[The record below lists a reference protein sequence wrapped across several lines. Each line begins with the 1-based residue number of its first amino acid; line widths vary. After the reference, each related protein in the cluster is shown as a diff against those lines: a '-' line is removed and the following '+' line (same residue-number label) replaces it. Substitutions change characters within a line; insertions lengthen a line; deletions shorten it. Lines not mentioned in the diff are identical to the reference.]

1 MRVTTTGRRRPTPA
15 DPSPEPVPGGTS
27 PSGTDRDLPPE
38 LGPDAVGVLDG
49 LSFMLS
55 DALGDVPAGSIG
67 GLVHED
73 TRFLSRWQLLLGGVR
88 PLLLGSSSVDPFSAA
103 FFLANAELPELPANR
118 IGIRRQRFVGEG
130 MFERIAV
137 QCFADE
143 RVPIELRLAVDVDFA
158 DLFEIKEQLR
168 DRSGQIVREHEA
180 DGSQLC
186 FEYDNEGFTTRTQ
199 VLAIPPASRVE
210 GDDLVW
216 DLDLHPGESWQV
228 ELHVPLRY
236 VNIDVVPTRREFG
249 EVFEVGD
256 ASDSTNRWRAS
267 RPDVHADSD
276 LVCDVYHQSVAD
288 LVSMRVEKEVSGQR
302 VVITAAGLPWFLTVF
317 GRDSLITAYQAMI
330 GGPELARGTLLTL
343 AAHQATD
350 LDDFTDRE
358 PGKMLHEYRSGE
370 LTRLGVK
377 PHNPYF
383 GASDTTQLWLVLLSE
398 YWRWTGDDQLLHD
411 VRDNAYAALR
421 WIDEYGDSDGD
432 GYVEYAT
439 RSSQGLGNQ
448 CWRDSWNGVQSADG
462 TIPVLPIAT
471 CEIQG
476 YTYDAKLRMAE
487 LADGPY
493 ADPELARRLRA
504 EAAELA
510 DRFNR
515 DFWLDDRGGYY
526 ALGLDGDKQ
535 PIDAM
540 TSNLGHLLWSGI
552 VPAERAAI
560 LAQQLMSDQLFSG
573 WGVRTLST
581 GDRGYNPIGYHL
593 GTVWPHDNSLIAHGL
608 ARYGFRAEAN
618 RIIEAMM
625 EAARYSDNRLPEAF
639 SGYDR
644 SFGRVPV
651 PYPTAC
657 NPQAWASAAP
667 LLFLRTMFGLEAR
680 DGRFVLDPDVPERF
694 GRIQLSRVQ
703 GFGQCWEIEVNRRR
717 GHLRLVA

>member
-1 MRVTTTGRRRPTPA
+1 MTTTGKRRPTPA
-15 DPSPEPVPGGTS
+15 DPTPEPVPAGRT

-38 LGPDAVGVLDG
+38 LGPDAIGVLDG

-55 DALGDVPAGSIG
+55 DAVGDVPPGSIG

-73 TRFLSRWQLLLGGVR
+73 TRFLSRWQLLLGGAR
-88 PLLLGSSSVDPFSAA
+88 PLLLGSSAVDPYSAA
-103 FFLANAELPELPANR
+103 FFLANAELPGLPANR

-143 RVPIELRLAVDVDFA
+143 EVSIELRLAVDVDFA
-158 DLFEIKEQLR
+158 DLFEIKERLR
-168 DRSGQIVREHEA
+168 DRSGQIARDHLA
-180 DGSQLC
+180 DGSRLWFGYQNGE
-186 FEYDNEGFTTRTQ
+186 FAVRTQ
-199 VLAIPPASRVE
+199 VVALPPADRVE

-216 DLDLHPGESWQV
+216 DLVLPPGESWQV

-236 VNIDVVPTRREFG
+236 VNVDVVPSRREFG
-249 EVFEVGD
+249 EVFAADGKD
-256 ASDSTNRWRAS
+256 DSTSRWRAS
-267 RPDVHADSD
+267 RPVLHADSD
-276 LVCDVYHQSVAD
+276 LLRDVYQQSVAD

-302 VVITAAGLPWFLTVF
+302 VVITAAGLPWFLTLF
-317 GRDSLITAYQAMI
+317 GRDSVITAYQAMI
-330 GGPELARGTLLTL
+330 GGSELARGTLLTL
-343 AAHQATD
+343 AEHQATD
-350 LDDFTDRE
+350 RDDFTDRE
-358 PGKMLHEYRSGE
+358 PGKMPHEYRSGE
-370 LTRLGVK
+370 LTRLGVM
-377 PHNPYF
+377 PHNPYY
-383 GASDTTQLWLVLLSE
+383 GAADTTQLWLVLLSE
-398 YWRWTGDDQLLHD
+398 YWRWTGDDGLLHEL
-411 VRDNAYAALR
+411 RDNAYAALR
-421 WIDEYGDSDGD
+421 WIDEYGDADGD

-439 RSSQGLGNQ
+439 RSGQGLGNQ

-493 ADPELARRLRA
+493 ADPELARRLRD
-504 EAAELA
+504 EAAALA
-510 DRFNR
+510 ERFDR
-515 DFWLDDRGGYY
+515 DFWLEARGGYY
-526 ALGLDGDKQ
+526 ALGLDGDKR

-540 TSNLGHLLWSGI
+540 TSNMGHLLWSGI
-552 VPAERAAI
+552 VPAERAGVVVR
-560 LAQQLMSDQLFSG
+560 QLMSDELFSG

-581 GDRGYNPIGYHL
+581 ADRGYNPIGYHL

-608 ARYGFRAEAN
+608 ARYGFRTEAN
-618 RIIEAMM
+618 RIVMAML
-625 EAARYSDNRLPEAF
+625 EAARFSDNRLPEAF

-667 LLFLRTMFGLEAR
+667 LLFLRTMFGLRAG
-680 DGRFVLDPDVPERF
+680 DGRFVLDPDVPEGL
-694 GRIQLSRVQ
+694 GRIQLDRVQ
-703 GFGQCWEIEVNRRR
+703 GFGRCWEVEANGRQ
-717 GHLRLVA
+717 GHLRLVP

>member
-1 MRVTTTGRRRPTPA
+1 MTTTGRRRPTPA
-15 DPSPEPVPGGTS
+15 DPSPEPVPGGQA

-38 LGPDAVGVLDG
+38 LGPNAIGVLDG

-55 DALGDVPAGSIG
+55 DAVGDVPPGSIG

-73 TRFLSRWQLLLGGVR
+73 TRFLSRWQLLLGGLR

-130 MFERIAV
+130 MYERIAV

-143 RVPIELRLAVDVDFA
+143 RVPIELRLAVDADFA

-168 DRSGQIVREHEA
+168 DRSGQIVREHVA

-186 FEYDNEGFTTRTQ
+186 FGYENEGFTARTQ
-199 VLAIPPASRVE
+199 VLAIPPATRIE

-216 DLDLHPGESWQV
+216 DLVLHPGESWQV

-249 EVFEVGD
+249 EVFEVGGGN
-256 ASDSTNRWRAS
+256 DSTSRWRAS
-267 RPDVHADSD
+267 RLDVHADSD

-302 VVITAAGLPWFLTVF
+302 VVITAAGLPWFLTLF
-317 GRDSLITAYQAMI
+317 GRDSVITAYQAMI
-330 GGPELARGTLLTL
+330 GGPELAHGTLVTL
-343 AAHQATD
+343 AAHQATE

-358 PGKMLHEYRSGE
+358 PGKMPHEYRSGE

-377 PHNPYF
+377 PHNPYY

-540 TSNLGHLLWSGI
+540 TSNMGHLLWSGI

-560 LAQQLMSDQLFSG
+560 LARQLMSDKLFSG

-608 ARYGFRAEAN
+608 GRYGFRAEAN

-680 DGRFVLDPDVPERF
+680 DGRFALDPDVPERF

-703 GFGQCWEIEVNRRR
+703 GFGQYWEIEVNRQQS
-717 GHLRLVA
+717 HLRLVP